1 MKHSHT
7 NRPVFAFG
15 LTCFPLDQM
24 SRDDTGATRIT
35 DVDRNL
41 LVASTDN
48 VGLDRSTI
56 KQKILQTKRD
66 SLRDRAD
73 TIE

>member
-1 MKHSHT
+1 
-7 NRPVFAFG
+7 
-15 LTCFPLDQM
+15 M